1 MGFKERFYEA
11 LAGFLAERGIEGA
24 TVIDFEEE
32 TRYDGYCET
41 CYYEYTEVVIT
52 YEVDGETRTYDYS
65 GSFAELISA
74 LT

>member
-32 TRYDGYCET
+32 TRDDG
-41 CYYEYTEVVIT
+41 
-52 YEVDGETRTYDYS
+52 
-65 GSFAELISA
+65 
-74 LT
+74 